1 MNAAIGRLQQRG
13 KHLGDVLLLIA
24 ILAAIWQVLYEIVG
38 AVGLSPPVG
47 TTVNAYRLL
56 VSPAFWPNAA
66 TTFEALGISLVLE
79 IAAGLVI
86 GLTLGLNRSAG
97 EVVEPMLIL
106 FYAVPKIV
114 FYPIILMFCGIGLAS
129 EVVFAVLHGILPI
142 ILFTMNA
149 VRAIKAVFL
158 KTARMLRFTQAQVML
173 RVALPATLPEVFTG
187 LRIGFSATLL
197 GVLFSEMF
205 GSRSGLGFMLMNAIG
220 LNRVSEIMS
229 LTLLFVVFAAV
240 ANSLMLAVDYRLHRR
255 V

>member
-1 MNAAIGRLQQRG
+1 MNTAIDRLRRRS
-13 KHLGDVLLLIA
+13 KHLGDVLLLLA
-24 ILAAIWQVLYEIVG
+24 ILAAVWQGLYEIVG
-38 AVGLSPPVG
+38 SVGMSPPIG
-47 TTVNAYRLL
+47 TAVNAYRLL
-56 VSPAFWPNAA
+56 ASPTFWPNAA
-66 TTFEALGISLVLE
+66 TTLEALGISLVLE
-79 IAAGLVI
+79 IAAGLVV
-86 GLTLGLNRSAG
+86 GLALGLNRAAG

-106 FYAVPKIV
+106 FYAVPKVV

-149 VRAIKAVFL
+149 VRAIKMVFL
-158 KTARMLRFTQAQVML
+158 KTARMLRFTQTQVML

-187 LRIGFSATLL
+187 LRVGFSATLL

-205 GSRSGLGFMLMNAIG
+205 GSKSGLGFLLMNAIG

-229 LTLLFVVFAAV
+229 LTLLFTVFAVA
-240 ANSLMLAVDYRLHRR
+240 ANSMMLAVDHRLHRR